1 MCVTTTD
8 DGARREEVLLLRL
21 YVSEDD
27 GAFADAARDGLDR
40 LVAMLCVETRVEV
53 IDIAEDPDR
62 AETDRVIATPTLERV
77 EPTPVLRV
85 IGDLADLDAAMNGL
99 GLRTWKL
106 DPGGDGS

>member
-1 MCVTTTD
+1 MTSDD
-8 DGARREEVLLLRL
+8 DGRDPETLLLRL
-21 YVSEDD
+21 YITSED
-27 GAFADAARDGLDR
+27 GAFADAARDGLER
-40 LVAMLCVETRVEV
+40 LVSMLRIETRVEV
-53 IDIAEDPDR
+53 IDIGQEPARAEDDH
-62 AETDRVIATPTLERV
+62 VIATPTLERV